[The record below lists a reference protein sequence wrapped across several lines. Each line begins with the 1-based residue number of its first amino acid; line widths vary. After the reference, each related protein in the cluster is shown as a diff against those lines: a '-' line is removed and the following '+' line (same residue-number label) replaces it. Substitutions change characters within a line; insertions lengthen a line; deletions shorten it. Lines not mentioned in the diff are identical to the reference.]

1 MDRNPVVAG
10 QFYPDNPTALW
21 DMIDQYHALAEEK
34 RQAPTLL
41 AMVPHAGYVFSG
53 PVCGKTLASANLHPT
68 VLMLGP
74 NHTGMGAELSL
85 WNKGDWLFPEGKMPI
100 DTRLAEALLAAEPR
114 LMPDRGAHVR
124 EHSLEVIVPFLHR
137 LNSDTTIVPVA
148 VSASSLQTLEL
159 VGRSMGRALRE
170 FERPVS
176 IVVSSDM
183 SHYISHEQAKQRDS
197 MALEAAL
204 QLNPA
209 QLFSV
214 VRENRIS
221 MCGILPM
228 TLGLFAALEMGAE
241 TADLC
246 AYSTSGDVS
255 GDYDQVV
262 GYAGLLVS

>member
-10 QFYPDNPTALW
+10 QFYPDNAAALW
-21 DMIDQYHALAEEK
+21 GMIDQFHGLAERK
-34 RQAPTLL
+34 RQASTLL

-53 PVCGKTLASANLHPT
+53 AVCGKTLASANLHPT

-85 WNKGDWLFPEGKMPI
+85 WNDGDWLFPEGRMPL
-100 DTRLAEALLAAEPR
+100 DRELADALMAAEPR
-114 LMPDRGAHVR
+114 LTPDRGAHVR

-137 LNSDTTIVPVA
+137 LNPATTMVPVA
-148 VSASSLQTLEL
+148 VSAPSLDVLEG
-159 VGRSMGRALRE
+159 VGRAVGRALKS

-183 SHYISHEQAKQRDS
+183 SHYISHEQAKRRDS

-204 QLNPA
+204 GLDPA
-209 QLFSV
+209 RLFSV

-241 TADLC
+241 KAELA
-246 AYSTSGDVS
+246 AYATSGDVS
-255 GDYDQVV
+255 GDYEQVV
-262 GYAGLLVS
+262 GYAGVLVS